1 MKAIGNPRL
10 FLSSCLCASKILCI
24 RTVKKTIDI
33 LEEHFWKSCLLQ
45 IYSHLKETESTFF
58 NFFLNFFFSF
68 LLSGK
73 SGCFLI
79 SEVKLGLRDRSSP
92 SRDADIGKEQEE
104 LGKLPLDLIRLRR
117 VFATMLQT
125 PIIGERCQEA
135 PFLILNSWEIAN
147 ELQLKLRLPADE
159 KENLELLLTEINDF
173 TWRITRLRSSFYQ
186 HPPPFFFF
194 ILY

>member
-1 MKAIGNPRL
+1 MIHWK
-10 FLSSCLCASKILCI
+10 LSEIHGFFFHVVYTLLKHFALEL
-24 RTVKKTIDI
+24 RKTIDI

-45 IYSHLKETESTFF
+45 IYSHLKETESTFSIS
-58 NFFLNFFFSF
+58 FLTFFFPF

-117 VFATMLQT
+117 VLL
-125 PIIGERCQEA
+125 RCCKHQSSGKGVKKP
-135 PFLILNSWEIAN
+135 PFLYWTPGRWQMNCSWSFDS
-147 ELQLKLRLPADE
+147 KGDE
-159 KENLELLLTEINDF
+159 K
-173 TWRITRLRSSFYQ
+173 RKRGAITYRD
-186 HPPPFFFF
+186 
-194 ILY
+194 

>member
-10 FLSSCLCASKILCI
+10 FLSCCLCASKTLCI
-24 RTVKKTIDI
+24 GTEKNYWHLRRAFLEKLSSSNIFSSKRNRID
-33 LEEHFWKSCLLQ
+33 
-45 IYSHLKETESTFF
+45 FF

-117 VFATMLQT
+117 VLL
-125 PIIGERCQEA
+125 RCCKHQSSGKGVKKP
-135 PFLILNSWEIAN
+135 PFLYWTPGRWQMNCSWSFDS
-147 ELQLKLRLPADE
+147 KGDE
-159 KENLELLLTEINDF
+159 K
-173 TWRITRLRSSFYQ
+173 RKRGAITYRD
-186 HPPPFFFF
+186 
-194 ILY
+194 